1 VPNDGDVS
9 DRVITAA
16 ITAAVGLVLLVLAR
30 WALKHALA
38 RYLIRAG
45 ERRPAD
51 EVAVLRTRAAVLQ
64 RVIVAF
70 LAAIVVWSV
79 LSIFPTTDRLAT
91 TLLASGAVL
100 ALFFG
105 LAFTT
110 PLSNL
115 GAGILLAFTQP
126 VRLGDRVTIGEAAG
140 EVEQINLIHTVLLTD
155 DDRRIFIPNV
165 QLMSSTVVNR
175 TVKDPRRLVS
185 VRLPVDL
192 AAPLDRARAVVI
204 EAARGVEP
212 TEDVSVAVADVG
224 DKLAWLAVTAYAP
237 AGTNVV
243 QLASELRERGLA
255 ALAREELLP
264 V

>member
-1 VPNDGDVS
+1 VS

-38 RYLIRAG
+38 RYLTRAG
-45 ERRPAD
+45 ERRPPE
-51 EVAVLRTRAAVLQ
+51 EVAILRTRAAVLQ

-70 LAAIVVWSV
+70 LAAIVIWSV

-91 TLLASGAVL
+91 TLLASSAVL
-100 ALFFG
+100 ALIFG

-126 VRLGDRVTIGEAAG
+126 VRLGDRVSVGEATG
-140 EVEQINLIHTVLLTD
+140 EVEQINLIHTVLLSD

-185 VRLPVDL
+185 IKVPVALD
-192 AAPLDRARAVVI
+192 APMDRARAVVLD
-204 EAARGVEP
+204 AARAVEQP
-212 TEDVSVAVADVG
+212 TEDVSVAVADLG
-224 DKLAWLAVTAYAP
+224 EKIAWLALTAYAP
-237 AGTNVV
+237 PGTNVAK
-243 QLASELRERGLA
+243 LAAELRERA
-255 ALAREELLP
+255 VTALSREQLLP
-264 V
+264 A

>member
-1 VPNDGDVS
+1 MS

-16 ITAAVGLVLLVLAR
+16 ITAAVGLALLVLAR
-30 WALKHALA
+30 WALRHALA
-38 RYLIRAG
+38 RYLTRAG

-51 EVAVLRTRAAVLQ
+51 EVAVLRTRAVVLQ

-91 TLLASGAVL
+91 TLLASSAVL
-100 ALFFG
+100 ALIFG

-126 VRLGDRVTIGEAAG
+126 VRLGDRVSIGEATG

-165 QLMSSTVVNR
+165 QLMSTTVVNR

-185 VRLPVDL
+185 VRLPIAL
-192 AAPLDRARAVVI
+192 AAPIDRARVVVLQ
-204 EAARGVEP
+204 AALGVEA
-212 TEDVSVAVADVG
+212 TEDVSVTVAELG
-224 DKLAWLAVTAYAP
+224 DKLAWLALTAYAP
-237 AGTNVV
+237 PGANVAG
-243 QLASELRERGLA
+243 LASELRERAVA
-255 ALAREELLP
+255 ALADEKLLP